1 MLSTCFRRLCCV
13 SVLTA
18 LSCFSVPVLGDTSS
32 GAKSAAAIDNK
43 KLSLTESSR
52 HYMLSGGLFNAFG
65 WEVGIKRKLSSHW
78 SVGLHVMEI
87 PDILTLILKDTDATV
102 MNYAITGRY
111 YIGHKF
117 ASAAFY
123 IAPSAYF
130 LTTDTGIGDS
140 NVYFNIYDLNVGF
153 QWPIA
158 HRFGLDL
165 STGVMANLFGEQPS
179 DGDSRVGWV
188 IRGGFNFFI

>member
-1 MLSTCFRRLCCV
+1 
-13 SVLTA
+13 
-18 LSCFSVPVLGDTSS
+18 
-32 GAKSAAAIDNK
+32 
-43 KLSLTESSR
+43 
-52 HYMLSGGLFNAFG
+52 
-65 WEVGIKRKLSSHW
+65 
-78 SVGLHVMEI
+78 MEI

-102 MNYAITGRY
+102 MNYGFTGRY

-140 NVYFNIYDLNVGF
+140 NVYFNIYDLDVGF

-179 DGDSRVGWV
+179 DGDSRFGWV